1 MKTDLGIEGLSQ
13 VSEIGRGGS
22 ARVLS
27 AYQVNLDRMVAVK
40 VLHSAWDSDV
50 QRRFDRERRAMGRLS
65 DHPGIVPIYE
75 TGETVAGEPYM
86 VMPYYAKGSLADALV
101 DGQPMAW
108 QKASAL
114 IASIAETISSAHL
127 LGIIHCDIKPANVMI
142 HSSGQ
147 PKVADFGISRTSGT
161 DTNNHASSLTF
172 TPAYSPPEVFT
183 DSTRNE
189 TVDVYGLGAT
199 FFALLAGRPP
209 FHRPDEKP
217 DVMAII
223 NRVAHQPVDDL
234 RGHVP
239 EPLCDFVERAMA
251 KDPKDR
257 PQDASS
263 FLLELRAAARKAKQS
278 VQPSAPSSGATS
290 SGPQVPLRSIS
301 VKRVPNPRPVA
312 KTARVTTL
320 RHPRLI
326 GPSGIAAVFLTA
338 VMIGGLLA
346 IWRVDS
352 GTPTAGATST
362 TSPPST
368 AAPTTQSPTTTQASS
383 ASATELDDST
393 TTQGSVRSTAPVE
406 PIGSVVE
413 PATGSVDKPDQPR
426 AAPPLITSLAVDDLT
441 ETTATITFAT
451 NECADSEVIFTN
463 QAGTQSLKSSRCT
476 KNHSYRLNSL
486 DPATS
491 YQVTVRA
498 SVKGATTSG
507 ATSFRTP
514 AVDQP
519 MPPAAPI
526 VSNLRLES
534 IGQATAVIAFDTDI
548 CATSEVVTILG
559 SIANDT
565 CARSHVVE
573 IGVDGNALTPATR
586 YVILIEANANGRTSS
601 SSLSF
606 TTLSTPAPTAP
617 APQILSIDVV
627 SITQTTAK
635 VIFTTDQC
643 AGAEFAVSGFG
654 SGEFGYP
661 RVNEC
666 WTSHQIRLGTSPVTS
681 DPLTPGTTYSVTVS
695 ARAQDGTNSPTRTI
709 SFTTL
714 PEDPPPTTQPD
725 TTTTTAPTTSTT
737 PTTEATTTTT
747 QPTTTSSETTSPPT
761 TQAITPSETSQP
773 TTTSTTQ
780 AIPPITEAEPPG
792 PG

>member
-27 AYQVNLDRMVAVK
+27 AYQPNLDRMVAVK
-40 VLHSAWDSDV
+40 VLHSAWDANV
-50 QRRFDRERRAMGRLS
+50 QRRFDRERRAMGRMS

-86 VMPYYAKGSLADALV
+86 VMPYYSKGSLADALV

-114 IASIAETISSAHL
+114 IASISETISSAHR

-161 DTNNHASSLTF
+161 DTTDHASSLTF

-199 FFALLAGRPP
+199 LFALLAGRPP
-209 FHRPDEKP
+209 FHRPGEKP

-223 NRVAHQPVDDL
+223 NRVAHQPIDDL
-234 RGHVP
+234 RGWVP
-239 EPLCDFVERAMA
+239 APLCDFVERAMA

-263 FLLELRAAARKAKQS
+263 FLLGLKAAVREAKQS
-278 VQPSAPSSGATS
+278 TQPNAPPLIGPN
-290 SGPQVPLRSIS
+290 GPQIPLRSIS
-301 VKRVPNPRPVA
+301 VKRARNPRPVP
-312 KTARVTTL
+312 KPARVPAL

-346 IWRVDS
+346 IWRVD
-352 GTPTAGATST
+352 GRALTATATST
-362 TSPPST
+362 TSPPTT
-368 AAPTTQSPTTTQASS
+368 AAPTTQSPTTTGASTTS
-383 ASATELDDST
+383 ASELDEST
-393 TTQGSVRSTAPVE
+393 TTQGSIRSTTPVE

-413 PATGSVDKPDQPR
+413 PATGSVDKPDEPR
-426 AAPPLITSLAVDDLT
+426 AAPPLITSLAVNDLT

-463 QAGTQSLKSSRCT
+463 STASRSLKSSRCRKIHT
-476 KNHSYRLNSL
+476 YHLNIL

-514 AVDQP
+514 AVDEP
-519 MPPAAPI
+519 MPLAAPI

-534 IGQATAVIAFDTDI
+534 IGQATAVMAFDTDI
-548 CATSEVVTILG
+548 CATSEVITILG
-559 SIANDT
+559 SVVNGT

-573 IGVDGNALTPATR
+573 IGVDGNALTPGTR
-586 YVILIEANANGRTSS
+586 YVVLIAAKANGRTST

-606 TTLSTPAPTAP
+606 TTLSTPAPPAP

-627 SITQTTAK
+627 AITQTTAK
-635 VIFTTDQC
+635 VVFTTDQC
-643 AGAEFAVSGFG
+643 TGAEFAVSGFG

-681 DPLTPGTTYSVTVS
+681 DPLSPGTTYSVTVS
-695 ARAQDGTNSPTRTI
+695 ARAQDGTNSPARTI

-714 PEDPPPTTQPD
+714 AQDSPPTTQPN

-737 PTTEATTTTT
+737 QPNTTTT

-761 TQAITPSETSQP
+761 TQAITTPETTQP
-773 TTTSTTQ
+773 TTTTTTE
-780 AIPPITEAEPPG
+780 AVPPVTEAEPP
-792 PG
+792 